1 MVLYGYKNGMSFPLS
16 ASRGSVC
23 FGVFRVIPAL
33 VLVALLVGC
42 GADEPTVFGG
52 ETMGTTW
59 SVAIADPLSEQQY
72 AELREE
78 TKALLEGV
86 NQSMSN
92 WLPDSEISRINGSTS
107 VDWQPV
113 SPGLL
118 AVLAESLEV
127 HRFSKGYFDITVSPL
142 VRLWGFGPG
151 SGDVTSP
158 SEQEIH
164 AVLPEVG
171 SEKLQ
176 LRPQPPALRKSNPKL
191 QLDLSAI
198 AKGYAVDV
206 LSEHLHSLGFDN
218 FMVEIGG
225 DLRVSGRNQEGAPW
239 RIGLERPAAG
249 ERAVS
254 LAIALKS
261 GGGVA
266 SSGGYRNF
274 VEANGERYSHGI
286 DPHSGRPV
294 DHDTVMVT
302 VVADTAM
309 WADAL
314 ATAFYVMGSE
324 KGLPLAAREKVAAAF
339 FTQENETLRSVFS
352 DAFKPLLVQ

>member
-1 MVLYGYKNGMSFPLS
+1 MLFSLG
-16 ASRGSVC
+16 ASRGGVC
-23 FGVFRVIPAL
+23 FGVLRVVPTL
-33 VLVALLVGC
+33 VLVAFLAGC
-42 GADEPTVFGG
+42 EADDPVVFGG

-59 SVAIADPLSEQQY
+59 SIAIADPLSERQN
-72 AELREE
+72 AELREKME
-78 TKALLEGV
+78 ELLEGV

-92 WLPDSEISRINGSTS
+92 WLADSEISRINDSTS
-107 VDWQPV
+107 DDWQPV
-113 SPGLL
+113 SPGM
-118 AVLAESLEV
+118 ATVLAESLEA

-142 VRLWGFGPG
+142 VRLWGFGPEP
-151 SGDVTSP
+151 SGVTSP
-158 SEQEIH
+158 NEQEVR
-164 AVLPEVG
+164 AVLPDVG

-176 LRPQPPALRKSNPKL
+176 LRLQPPALRKSNPKL

-206 LSEHLHSLGFDN
+206 LSEHLHSLGFDD

-225 DLRVSGRNQEGAPW
+225 DLRVSGQNQEGAPW
-239 RIGLERPAAG
+239 HIGLEKPAAG
-249 ERAVS
+249 ERVVS

-261 GGGVA
+261 GGVA

-274 VEANGERYSHGI
+274 VEANGERYAHGI
-286 DPHSGRPV
+286 DPHSGRPTV
-294 DHDTVMVT
+294 HDTVMVT

-309 WADAL
+309 WADAM

-324 KGLPLAAREKVAAAF
+324 KGLQLAAREKVAAAF
-339 FTQENETLRSVFS
+339 FIQENEALRSVFS